1 MARWSGKRSGLVLLK
16 RSSAWCTSL
25 PFLMSSG
32 GGGQATICLEVSD
45 QRVIAEK
52 EIEEK
57 QETSVTDF
65 RVSYLAPVS
74 SLFCQSTV
82 Y

>member
-1 MARWSGKRSGLVLLK
+1 
-16 RSSAWCTSL
+16 
-25 PFLMSSG
+25 MSSV

-52 EIEEK
+52 EIEEE